1 MPMTMTAVL
10 LAVLLLVLQ
19 SACTPGAPM
28 GEEARESF
36 EVWLCPVHT
45 DEFVENMGDGVTH
58 IR

>member
-1 MPMTMTAVL
+1 MTMRAVL
-10 LAVLLLVLQ
+10 LAASFLLLQ
-19 SACTPGAPM
+19 SACTPEAPS
-28 GEEARESF
+28 GEEVRESF